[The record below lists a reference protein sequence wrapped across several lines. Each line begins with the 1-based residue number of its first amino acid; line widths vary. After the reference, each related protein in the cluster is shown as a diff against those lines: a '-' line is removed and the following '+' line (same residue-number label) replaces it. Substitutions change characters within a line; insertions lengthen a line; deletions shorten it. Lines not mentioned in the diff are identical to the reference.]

1 MSEGRYAVLSLSPG
15 SILVDR
21 SLSGTPMVLRFAYS
35 PGPCRDGTCQPI
47 RRAVC
52 TASTAGAR
60 GLVNL
65 EVDGVQLS
73 LTPEVA
79 EEIRKGRRNVI
90 IKRSITGKIRVSGI

>member
-1 MSEGRYAVLSLSPG
+1 MQ
-15 SILVDR
+15 
-21 SLSGTPMVLRFAYS
+21 
-35 PGPCRDGTCQPI
+35 DGTCQPI

-52 TASTAGAR
+52 TASTAGGAR
-60 GLVNL
+60 GGLVNL
-65 EVDGVQLS
+65 EVDGGVQLS